1 MTKLKD
7 SSLGPEKRI
16 KSSSEFLRILQARF
30 PEATKCYSEWFEA
43 KALFKFEHARVRY
56 GFTVGKK
63 FAVRSVDRNLVKRLL
78 RESARSNSA
87 AFEALAEEKKVGLD
101 INLRLKKKYVFPA
114 QSLKSLKQEIRA
126 DAILIA
132 AVKSYRF
139 LFSPWVGHNCKF
151 LPTCSQYSLT
161 ALEKYGAIKGTYLTV
176 CRLLRCSP
184 FTKGGIDE
192 VPEKFK
198 WNCWC
203 NDCTSG
209 KNNPSFLQSTIEQ
222 SNHGK

>member
-56 GFTVGKK
+56 G

-126 DAILIA
+126 DAD
-132 AVKSYRF
+132 
-139 LFSPWVGHNCKF
+139 
-151 LPTCSQYSLT
+151 
-161 ALEKYGAIKGTYLTV
+161 
-176 CRLLRCSP
+176 LLMKNLYDKVTQCC
-184 FTKGGIDE
+184 KGG
-192 VPEKFK
+192 
-198 WNCWC
+198 
-203 NDCTSG
+203 S
-209 KNNPSFLQSTIEQ
+209 
-222 SNHGK
+222 

>member
-30 PEATKCYSEWFEA
+30 PEATKYYSEWFEA
-43 KALFKFEHARVRY
+43 KALFKSESTRVRY

-101 INLRLKKKYVFPA
+101 INLRLKKKYIFPA

-126 DAILIA
+126 DAD
-132 AVKSYRF
+132 
-139 LFSPWVGHNCKF
+139 
-151 LPTCSQYSLT
+151 
-161 ALEKYGAIKGTYLTV
+161 
-176 CRLLRCSP
+176 LLMKNLYDKVTQCC
-184 FTKGGIDE
+184 KGG
-192 VPEKFK
+192 
-198 WNCWC
+198 
-203 NDCTSG
+203 S
-209 KNNPSFLQSTIEQ
+209 
-222 SNHGK
+222 